1 VGGDAM
7 KIRNIAAA
15 RDVPVVAIG
24 AWEHEVEVWDA
35 ASAIRTAAFNTALE
49 SGGRRLAVSHDG
61 TRVAAAAYREH
72 GLSVFDVNSGRL
84 VWTRKDLQG
93 IQTLT
98 WSRDGSRLYCGL
110 DVNSLHEIDIATGQT
125 LEKLKNVRTRVD
137 SPFDNAFL
145 LDGKNLKVNT
155 TRGLSFLPR
164 RETFC
169 VLDASFSPDELA
181 ISESGGSIRI
191 FSLLSGAEIA
201 RHNPPT
207 GVHALNLA
215 YAGGSGAFFALLWP
229 YQNGGSKSLVR
240 LDISDGSVNSVAD
253 LGQPAETEFSASLS
267 AMVCSTGELVD
278 VHSGVRRLFC
288 SPTQ

>member
-1 VGGDAM
+1 
-7 KIRNIAAA
+7 
-15 RDVPVVAIG
+15 
-24 AWEHEVEVWDA
+24 VEVWDA
-35 ASAIRTAAFNTALE
+35 ASANKIAAFKTALD

-72 GLSVFDVNSGRL
+72 GVSVFDGRSGRL

-110 DVNSLHEIDIATGQT
+110 EVEIVHGIDLATGET

-145 LDGKNLKVNT
+145 LDGKKLKVHST
-155 TRGLSFLPR
+155 SGLSFLPR

-169 VLDASFSPDELA
+169 ILDAVFSPDVLA
-181 ISESGGSIRI
+181 ISESGGSIRV
-191 FSLLSGAEIA
+191 FSLESGIEIA
-201 RHNPPT
+201 RYNPPS
-207 GVHALNLA
+207 GVHALQLGYFA
-215 YAGGSGAFFALLWP
+215 DSGDYFALLWP

-240 LDISDGSVNSVAD
+240 LDVSDGGVSTVAE
-253 LGQPAETEFSASLS
+253 LGQPAETEFSASLG
-267 AMVCSTGELVD
+267 AIVCSTGELID

-288 SPTQ
+288 SPPQ